1 MNKSREQRPV
11 VSRIV
16 RSLAIGTAVGIL
28 FGVLVLLAAAAVMAA
43 IGTSAAVT
51 PVALSAIALAAFVG
65 GFTAARLLRERGLLI
80 GAACGALLFA
90 VTVLGG
96 LGVDGTADGVAAIL
110 KPIIAVGFGAL
121 GGVSGVN
128 LKRK

>member
-1 MNKSREQRPV
+1 MKKSREQTSV
-11 VSRIV
+11 VSRVV
-16 RSLAIGTAVGIL
+16 RSLAIGAAVGIV
-28 FGVLVLLAAAAVMAA
+28 FGALLLVAAAAVMAA
-43 IGTSAAVT
+43 VGTSAAVL
-51 PVALSAIALAAFVG
+51 PIALAVIALAALAG
-65 GFTAARLLRERGLLI
+65 GFTAARLLKERGLLI

-96 LGVDGTADGVAAIL
+96 LGTDGTVSGVIALL

>member
-1 MNKSREQRPV
+1 MKKSREQASV
-11 VSRIV
+11 VSRVV
-16 RSLAIGTAVGIL
+16 RSLAIGTAVGIVCGAL
-28 FGVLVLLAAAAVMAA
+28 LMLAAAAVMASV
-43 IGTSAAVT
+43 GTSAAVL
-51 PVALSAIALAAFVG
+51 PAALAVIALAAFAG
-65 GFTAARLLRERGLLI
+65 GFTAARLFKERGLLI

-96 LGVDGTADGVAAIL
+96 LGVDGTTSGVMALL

>member
-1 MNKSREQRPV
+1 MKKSREQASV
-11 VSRIV
+11 VSRVV
-16 RSLAIGTAVGIL
+16 RSLAIGTAVGIVCGAL
-28 FGVLVLLAAAAVMAA
+28 LMLAAAAVMASV
-43 IGTSAAVT
+43 GTSAAVL
-51 PVALSAIALAAFVG
+51 PVALAVIALAAFAG
-65 GFTAARLLRERGLLI
+65 GFTAARLFKERGLLI

-96 LGVDGTADGVAAIL
+96 LGVDGTTSGVMALL

>member
-1 MNKSREQRPV
+1 MKKSREQASV
-11 VSRIV
+11 VSRVV
-16 RSLAIGTAVGIL
+16 RSLAIGTAVGIVCGAL
-28 FGVLVLLAAAAVMAA
+28 LMLAAAAVMASV
-43 IGTSAAVT
+43 GTSAAVL
-51 PVALSAIALAAFVG
+51 PAALAVIAMAAFAG
-65 GFTAARLLRERGLLI
+65 GFTAARLFKERGLLI

-96 LGVDGTADGVAAIL
+96 LGVDGTTSGVMALL